1 MTLRLYA
8 DDTTSCSSDVSLTA
22 LQFMV
27 NQDLLTLTTWFKQN
41 YLSINNTKTQAMIL
55 SSSTYEY
62 EIQINGIK
70 VDVKPTL
77 KILGVTLDK
86 RLSFKEHITEQL
98 KKVYA
103 KTAALTEKNL
113 PINIGEHYD
122 IIK

>member
-8 DDTTSCSSDVSLTA
+8 DDTTSCSSDASLTA

-27 NQDLLTLTTWFKQN
+27 NEDLLTLATWFKQN

-55 SSSTYEY
+55 GSSTYEY